1 MKSAAQLAVSA
12 TALTILLAAAAAPSH
27 ATNIADLPLKAAVL
41 AKPNVIFAMDDSGSM
56 DWEVLLRTDNGYVW
70 WNDTGGAWDS
80 TNNRPLES
88 SSSNRGMSY
97 LFPMGTGTGGQLYTV
112 GSDYGRVVPPIAQ
125 LAWTRSSAF
134 NPVYYNP
141 LVKYP
146 AWSKAY
152 VAGAT
157 RTYGDQP
164 PAAAPSHP
172 GPLSGTI
179 RTLDVGSDWNSSSTG
194 FDSDDYAFSVMP
206 GMVLPIGTSVNATSS
221 TSQACS
227 GSTRRTL
234 TAATAS
240 TGRCLARIPYF
251 PATYWQR
258 TVCPTGDAACVAAP
272 DCVAED
278 PTVNPNAACVASP
291 DGLGKLRRYEIKPG
305 NYATPE
311 AYTAAIQNFAN
322 WFTYY
327 RKRKLLLGGAM
338 GRSLEP
344 ITGLRLGVVAF
355 CENTSGDPCTAPTMY
370 DADSLVDAENRLAAA
385 GRFYLNS
392 MAAQGTPTHATMDY
406 VAGQFNTNTNVVQ
419 YACQRNS
426 TVVVTDGFSNTA
438 TYSTPPWDTVG
449 GVSKSA
455 STWGGTAP
463 YQSIADGSLA
473 DHALR
478 HYTNRLRA
486 SGGSALTAGKVPK
499 GNPAR
504 LNPDLNPDLHI
515 TTYGITLGARGKLF
529 PTAVN
534 PFDTDVFAN
543 PPTWPTPVAND
554 PSMIDDLWHATVNGR
569 GRMYLANDAETMKAS
584 IQSAFN
590 DIVDQTG
597 AQGGVAVST
606 VNLPR
611 GDTKAYFG
619 TYNPAGWAGDLTANP
634 IDAAT
639 ASVTTTPLWSAAEKL
654 AARDWSTRIVATS
667 NGSSV
672 VSFTAA
678 NVGSVVNPGGVYG
691 SDAAV
696 IDYLRGNTSGEGASF
711 RTRPLVKKYDAG
723 GNAVVVGTNLLGAII
738 NSEPVVSR
746 DDAVVYVAS
755 SEGMLHAFDTSAANA
770 GKELWAF
777 VPRQVLPNIGK
788 TSQRGYTFHTKL
800 DGSPVIGKFSS
811 SGKLLVAGMGVAGR
825 GYFALNVSNP
835 RVSAAGELG
844 LKWEFPAA
852 GADATLQAKVGQ
864 TLGRPVIVKS
874 ETNGY
879 VVLLTSGHNNSHDG
893 KGRLW
898 MLNADTG
905 AVLKEFTTDG
915 GTLSNQAGLAHVAAF
930 DEGNGTVRYAYGGDL
945 LGNVWS
951 FDLSDPSAAPTPKK
965 VAVLTGPSGAAQPVT
980 AAPELVSVKGKRVI
994 MVGTGRLLDISDFG
1008 NTAVQSIYAIA
1019 DGSTTLSTPR
1029 TTLAQQTYV
1038 RGATPADDTLSGASV
1053 DWTTQSGWFI
1063 DLPAGEQIN
1072 TRPTIAYGGLAFV
1085 SNVNGGMDC
1094 SAKSYLY
1101 VVNALSGKK
1110 FEGTAFI
1117 GTLVSDSS
1125 NSSGVTALLTT
1136 GQKIV
1141 GAGQDADGKP
1151 WEREITAGAPI
1162 QPGKNAWIE
1171 IRR

>member
-1 MKSAAQLAVSA
+1 MKTAAQLSVCTLS
-12 TALTILLAAAAAPSH
+12 LTILLGAAASSSH
-27 ATNIADLPLKAAVL
+27 ATNLADLPLKAAVL

-56 DWEVLLRTDNGYVW
+56 DWEMLLRTDNGFVW
-70 WNDTGGAWDS
+70 WSDSNKSAWDG
-80 TNNRPLES
+80 TNNRPLEAGD
-88 SSSNRGMSY
+88 RDMSY

-112 GSDYGRVVPPIAQ
+112 GSQYGRVIPPIAQ

-134 NPVYYNP
+134 NPIYYNP
-141 LVKYP
+141 RVTYP

-152 VAGAT
+152 VDGAT
-157 RTYGDQP
+157 RTYGNQP

-172 GPLSGTI
+172 GPLAGTI
-179 RTLDVGSDWNSSSTG
+179 RTLDVGSDWNSASSG
-194 FDSDDYAFSVMP
+194 FNDDTYAFTAMK
-206 GMVLPIGTSVNATSS
+206 GMVLPIGTYVET
-221 TSQACS
+221 S
-227 GSTRRTL
+227 GSKACDGSARATTTVIT
-234 TAATAS
+234 TAD
-240 TGRCLARIPYF
+240 GRCQARIPYF

-278 PTVNPNAACVASP
+278 PTVNPSASCVASP
-291 DGLGKLRRYEIKPG
+291 DGLGKLRRYEIKTG
-305 NYATPE
+305 NTFPSGRS
-311 AYTAAIQNFAN
+311 YTDELQNFAN

-355 CENTSGDPCTAPTMY
+355 CDTSDCIAPTMY
-370 DADSLVDAENRLAAA
+370 DADSLNDSQNRLAAA

-392 MAAQGTPTHATMDY
+392 MAAQGTPTHATMNY
-406 VAGQFNTNTNVVQ
+406 VAGQFNNNTNIVQ

-426 TVVVTDGFSNTA
+426 TVVVSDGFSNTA
-438 TYSTPPWDTVG
+438 SYSTPAWDSGKT
-449 GVSKSA
+449 A
-455 STWGGTAP
+455 STWGAAAP

-486 SGGSALTAGKVPK
+486 SGGSALAAGKVPR
-499 GNPAR
+499 GNAAR

-515 TTYGITLGARGKLF
+515 TTYGITLGARGKLY
-529 PTAVN
+529 PSALN
-534 PFDTDVFAN
+534 PFEVDVFAT

-584 IQSAFN
+584 IQAAFN

-639 ASVTTTPLWSAAEKL
+639 GSVTTTPTWSAAEKL
-654 AARDWSTRIVATS
+654 AARDWSTRIIATS
-667 NGSSV
+667 NGSAV

-678 NVGSVVNPGGVYG
+678 SAGTAVNPGGIYG

-696 IDYLRGNTSGEGASF
+696 IDYLRGDTSGEGTSF
-711 RTRPLVKKYDAG
+711 RTRPLVKTYDAN
-723 GNAVVVGTNLLGAII
+723 GNATVVGTNRLGAVI

-800 DGSPVIGKFSS
+800 DGSPVIGKFSG

-825 GYFALNVSNP
+825 GYFALDVSNP
-835 RVSAAGELG
+835 RVAAAGDLP
-844 LKWEFPAA
+844 LKWEFPSAS
-852 GADATLQAKVGQ
+852 ADATLQAKVGQ
-864 TLGRPVIVKS
+864 TLGRPVVVKS
-874 ETNGY
+874 ENDGY

-898 MLNADTG
+898 MLNAATG
-905 AVLKEFTTDG
+905 AVIKEFTTTG
-915 GTLSNQAGLAHVAAF
+915 GTLANQAGLAHVAGFA
-930 DEGNGTVRYAYGGDL
+930 ESSGAVRYAYGGDL

-951 FDLSDPSAAPTPKK
+951 FDLSDPSATPTPKK
-965 VAVLTGPSGAAQPVT
+965 VAVLTGPAGDAQPVT
-980 AAPELVSVKGKRVI
+980 AAPELLLVGGKRVVMI
-994 MVGTGRLLDISDFG
+994 GTGRLLDIGDFG
-1008 NTAVQSIYAIA
+1008 STKVQSIYAIA
-1019 DGSTTLSTPR
+1019 DGATTLSTPR
-1029 TTLAQQTYV
+1029 STLAPQTYV
-1038 RGATPADDTLSGASV
+1038 RGATPAQDTLSGPDV
-1053 DWTTQSGWFI
+1053 DWATHRGWYI

-1085 SNVNGGMDC
+1085 SNLNGGMDC

-1110 FEGTAFI
+1110 FDGTAFI
-1117 GTLVSDSS
+1117 GTVVSETS

-1151 WEREITAGAPI
+1151 WERQITAGAPI
-1162 QPGKNAWIE
+1162 LPGKNAWIE